1 MLARIAEPL
10 AASSIQSYMFFQLRH
25 FDPSAGPA
33 TISAQAGLILSSKTA
48 AHVSTGLFWGRFADS
63 EYGSRKLVL
72 VVGLVSSGVAMLGY
86 GFSESIE
93 AAVAWQV
100 LDGILNSS
108 ISMIRCL
115 TAELYPEKRYRV
127 RALTL
132 LPLCA
137 SAGMFAGPLL
147 GGFLSSPGGDDGKG
161 RAIRYPYA
169 APNIAVA
176 AYSFILAALV
186 SLGLE
191 HSRENM
197 QNGGRSIFRRFWNAR
212 QMQPPDHLNQGDNA
226 NATCTESAPLL
237 HDRLAPH
244 QQSDPIPSST
254 PDDIS
259 PETIQPRRRR
269 PRFRQIWTPNVL
281 STMLAHFI
289 ISGHLGTF
297 SSLWAIFLSTPP
309 GAEENR
315 SPWSFSGGL
324 GMDAR
329 GVGVIVTLLGAMSV
343 LSQIIVYPCL
353 HDRFGTVGV
362 WRAALYFFP
371 ATYLLAPF
379 SALLASDS
387 ATAADRALLYIAVL
401 GVLLLFNAGRTGV
414 APATSLLINDCTPH
428 PSVRATIHTMGTIV
442 GNLGRSVFPAI
453 ILPVYGLGLAVG
465 VAGLG
470 FWALAALAVVACL
483 VSGRVVEGANGK
495 DVSLQE

>member
-1 MLARIAEPL
+1 
-10 AASSIQSYMFFQLRH
+10 MFFQLRH
-25 FDPSAGPA
+25 FDPSASPA

-72 VVGLVSSGVAMLGY
+72 VVGLASSGVAMLGY
-86 GFSESIE
+86 GFSESIQ

-127 RALTL
+127 RALSL

-147 GGFLSSPGGDDGKG
+147 GGFLSSPGAGNDGESRG
-161 RAIRYPYA
+161 IRYPFA

-191 HSRENM
+191 HSRENI
-197 QNGGRSIFRRFWNAR
+197 QNSGRSIFRRFWNVR
-212 QMQPPDHLNQGDNA
+212 QMQPSHHGNQGDDA

-237 HDRLAPH
+237 HDRMAPQH
-244 QQSDPIPSST
+244 QSALIPPSISN
-254 PDDIS
+254 DIS
-259 PETIQPRRRR
+259 PETIQTRRRP

-281 STMLAHFI
+281 STMLANFI

-309 GAEENR
+309 GPNENR

-329 GVGVIVTLLGAMSV
+329 GVGVIVTLLGALSV
-343 LSQIIVYPCL
+343 LSQIIVYPSL
-353 HDRFGTVGV
+353 HDRFGTVSV

-371 ATYLLAPF
+371 ATYFLAPF
-379 SALLASDS
+379 SALLTSDS
-387 ATAADRALLYIAVL
+387 TTAADRAPLYIVVL
-401 GVLLLFNAGRTGV
+401 CVLLLFNAGRTGV

-495 DVSLQE
+495 DVSLQES